1 MALSGIRVLE
11 LAGAVGVAYAAK
23 LLADLG
29 ADVVRVESERD
40 VVRGRPHQ
48 IHRWLNTSKRSVS
61 SRFDAA
67 GVDRVVGADLLL
79 HDLTPSAALAAGL
92 DYPTLAAAHPA
103 LVVTSI
109 TPFGMSGP
117 WAEWSAT
124 ELGII
129 HGSSWGYLSPAA
141 ASDADQPPLKAPG
154 HHATILTATVA
165 AAAALAA
172 VDAASVSGRGEHV
185 DFSMFAAGA
194 RMTETAPVNASFLGN
209 DASRLGVRT
218 VVPWSIYQCRDGLM
232 QFICVEESQ
241 WSALVALMGNPEWA
255 GWEVFATNADRRQ
268 NADLLELY
276 VGEWMAEQSVGE
288 LYLRG
293 QAARLCMAPVY
304 RMDQLPAD
312 QQFAARNFFVPDPD
326 GLVLPR
332 AGFVFDQP
340 WWSLRRMAPEPG
352 QHDAEGWTP
361 TEVPT
366 GTDMPEG
373 MSAPRSGESA
383 SIRPKEGAGQTRFLG
398 EAGASSGRPL
408 EGVRVC
414 DFTWIWAGPYCTQLL
429 AHLGADIIRLESPDH
444 LCLFRRLPFNPPELA
459 PSPDTNGL
467 FQLYNSDKR
476 SVGIDLGHPD
486 AAEVVRRLVASSD
499 VVVENFAVGTLA
511 NLGYTVASLR
521 AINPDIIVVSLTGF
535 GQDGPSADYMA
546 YGPSGGAVAG
556 LYAANG
562 YPSGRSAET
571 GIAIGD
577 PGTGLTAAFATVAS
591 LVARRRGHGPARVDV
606 AMVEA
611 IAATVGE
618 LWMQY
623 QSENIPPGPAGNTDP
638 TWAPHGVYATAA
650 DQWLTIAC
658 TTDEQWQALAEL
670 GAAGAGD
677 GRPAGWRDPRFE
689 TAEGRK
695 SHEAELDE
703 LVSAWVAGQDR
714 WELTRRLQAVGV
726 AAVPS
731 VTPLEL
737 WTGAG
742 SEQMAA
748 IGMLEAPQHP
758 VTGSRIVPG
767 VPWRLTNGPNGLR
780 RPAPTLGQHTD
791 EVLAELRFT
800 PDEVAALR
808 RSGAL
813 TTALSPLG

>member
-1 MALSGIRVLE
+1 MSETVTMALSGIRVLE
-11 LAGAVGVAYAAK
+11 MAGGVGVAYAAK

-29 ADVVRVESERD
+29 ADVVRVEGESSGGTD
-40 VVRGRPHQ
+40 LVRSRPYEV
-48 IHRWLNTSKRSVS
+48 HRWLNTNKRAVS
-61 SRFDAA
+61 SRFEATGA
-67 GVDRVVGADLLL
+67 DRVAGADLLL
-79 HDLTPSAALAAGL
+79 HDLAPSGADAAGL
-92 DYPTLAAAHPA
+92 DYPTLSAAHPT
-103 LVVTSI
+103 LVVASI

-117 WAEWSAT
+117 WAEWRAT

-129 HGSSWGYLSPAA
+129 HASSWGYLSPAA
-141 ASDADQPPLKAPG
+141 AGDAELPPLKAPG

-172 VDAASVSGRGEHV
+172 VDAAARTGRGDHV

-194 RMTETAPVNASFLGN
+194 RMTETAPANANFMGN

-218 VVPWSIYQCRDGLM
+218 VVPWSIYQCRDGLI

-241 WSALVALMGNPEWA
+241 WSALVAMMGHPEWA
-255 GWEVFATNADRRQ
+255 DWEVFATNADRRQ

-276 VGEWMAEQSVGE
+276 VAEWMAEQSVGE

-304 RMDQLPAD
+304 RMDQLPTD
-312 QQFAARNFFVPDPD
+312 QQFAARHFFVPDPD

-340 WWSLRRMAPEPG
+340 WWALRRSAPEPG
-352 QHDAEGWTP
+352 QHDGEGWTEP
-361 TEVPT
+361 I
-366 GTDMPEG
+366 
-373 MSAPRSGESA
+373 SAPPAPPAIADIPSGTPPA
-383 SIRPKEGAGQTRFLG
+383 A
-398 EAGASSGRPL
+398 GRPL
-408 EGVRVC
+408 DGIRVC

-429 AHLGADIIRLESPDH
+429 AHLGADVIRLESPEH
-444 LCLFRRLPFNPPELA
+444 LCLFRRLPFNPPDL
-459 PSPDTNGL
+459 PLTPDTVGL

-499 VVVENFAVGTLA
+499 VVVENFAVGTLSK
-511 NLGYTVASLR
+511 LGWTVEALR

-562 YPSGRSAET
+562 YVDGKAAET

-591 LVARRRGHGPARVDV
+591 LVARRRGHGAARVDV

-623 QSENIPPGPAGNTDP
+623 QSERIPPGPVGNTDP
-638 TWAPHGVYATAA
+638 QWAPHGVYATGE

-658 TTDEQWQALAEL
+658 TSDEEWHALVALAG
-670 GAAGAGD
+670 GAAERGTGAT
-677 GRPAGWRDPRFE
+677 GWGDPRFAS
-689 TAEGRK
+689 AEGRK
-695 SHEAELDE
+695 NNEAEIDQ
-703 LVSAWVAGQDR
+703 LVAGWVAGQDR
-714 WELTRRLQAVGV
+714 WELARRLQAVGV

-731 VTPLEL
+731 VAPLEL

-742 SEQMAA
+742 SEQLAA
-748 IGMLEAPQHP
+748 IGMLERPEHP
-758 VTGSRIVPG
+758 VTGKRIVPG

-780 RPAPTLGQHTD
+780 RAAPTLGQHTD
-791 EVLAELRFT
+791 EVLTELGFT
-800 PDEVAALR
+800 SDEIGDLR

-813 TTALSPLG
+813 ATVLSPLG